1 MRRADLAQFAGA
13 LAAPVER
20 FAREAGVRLVLLIN
34 ESGQVLA
41 QRGFA
46 RALDVMGVAA
56 LGAGIHASSHALA
69 VMIGEGGFRHL
80 HQGGSAAQVFIGPFR
95 TPSEELIV
103 IAVFGEDS
111 SLGLVQVFF
120 AELAREVA
128 ALPGW
133 SETRPTADARA
144 FERDLEAG
152 LETIFGGEAKGAAAG
167 PDAGPAGNA

>member
-1 MRRADLAQFAGA
+1 MRRADLAQFVGA
-13 LAAPVER
+13 LEPPVER
-20 FAREAGVRLVLLIN
+20 FSREAGLRLVLLIN

-46 RALDVMGVAA
+46 RALDVMGVAS

-69 VMIGEGGFRHL
+69 VMLGEGGFRHL
-80 HQGGSAAQVFIGPFR
+80 HQGGAAAQVFIGPFR
-95 TPSEELIV
+95 TPAEDLIA

-120 AELAREVA
+120 GEFVREVS

-133 SETRPTADARA
+133 SETRPTADARL

-152 LETIFGGEAKGAAAG
+152 LKTVFGGDGRPATGA
-167 PDAGPAGNA
+167 

>member
-1 MRRADLAQFAGA
+1 MRRADLPQFVGA
-13 LAAPVER
+13 LAAPVDR
-20 FAREAGVRLVLLIN
+20 FAREAGLRLVLLIN

-69 VMIGEGGFRHL
+69 VMMGEGGFRHL
-80 HQGGSAAQVFIGPFR
+80 HQGGASAQVFIGPFR
-95 TPSEELIV
+95 TPAEDLIA

-111 SLGLVQVFF
+111 SLGLVQLFF
-120 AELAREVA
+120 GEFVREVA

-133 SETRPTADARA
+133 AEARPTADAAA

-152 LETIFGGEAKGAAAG
+152 IETVFGDK
-167 PDAGPAGNA
+167 

>member
-13 LAAPVER
+13 LEGPVER

-95 TPSEELIV
+95 TPAEDLIV

-120 AELAREVA
+120 AELVREVA

-133 SETRPTADARA
+133 VETRPTADARA
-144 FERDLEAG
+144 FERDLVAG
-152 LETIFGGEAKGAAAG
+152 LETVFGGGAEGA
-167 PDAGPAGNA
+167 PAGPA

>member
-13 LAAPVER
+13 LEGPVER

-56 LGAGIHASSHALA
+56 LGAGIHASSQALA

-80 HQGGSAAQVFIGPFR
+80 HQGGRAAQVFIGPFR
-95 TPSEELIV
+95 TPAENLIAV
-103 IAVFGEDS
+103 AVFGEDS

-128 ALPGW
+128 ELPGW
-133 SETRPTADARA
+133 SETRPTANARA
-144 FERDLEAG
+144 FERDLVAG
-152 LETIFGGEAKGAAAG
+152 LETIFGGQDGAAAEPG
-167 PDAGPAGNA
+167 A

>member
-20 FAREAGVRLVLLIN
+20 FAREGGLRLVLLIN

-69 VMIGEGGFRHL
+69 VMLGEGGFRHL
-80 HQGGSAAQVFIGPFR
+80 HQGGAQAQVFIGAFR
-95 TPSEELIV
+95 TPAEDLIA
-103 IAVFGEDS
+103 IAVFGGDS

-120 AELAREVA
+120 DEFVREVA

-133 SETRPTADARA
+133 SVMRPTADARS
-144 FERDLEAG
+144 FEHDLVAG
-152 LETIFGGEAKGAAAG
+152 LETAFGGTGGAAAG
-167 PDAGPAGNA
+167 PGA

>member
-1 MRRADLAQFAGA
+1 MRRADLPQFVGA
-13 LAAPVER
+13 LAAPVDR
-20 FAREAGVRLVLLIN
+20 FAREAGLRLVLLIN

-69 VMIGEGGFRHL
+69 VMLGEGGFRHL
-80 HQGGSAAQVFIGPFR
+80 HQGGAAAQVFIGPFR
-95 TPSEELIV
+95 TPAEDLIA
-103 IAVFGEDS
+103 IAVFGDDS
-111 SLGLVQVFF
+111 SIGLVQLFF
-120 AELAREVA
+120 AEFVRDVA

-133 SETRPTADARA
+133 AEARPTADAAA

-152 LETIFGGEAKGAAAG
+152 IETVFGET
-167 PDAGPAGNA
+167 

>member
-1 MRRADLAQFAGA
+1 MRRGDLAQFVGD
-13 LAAPVER
+13 LGPPIDR
-20 FAREAGVRLVLLIN
+20 FAREAGLRLVLLIN
-34 ESGQVLA
+34 RSGQVLA

-69 VMIGEGGFRHL
+69 ELIGEAGFRHL
-80 HQGGSAAQVFIGPFR
+80 HQGGTASQVFIGPFR
-95 TPSEELIV
+95 TPAEDLIA

-120 AELAREVA
+120 AEFVAEVA

-133 SETRPTADARA
+133 QEARPTADAAA

-152 LETIFGGEAKGAAAG
+152 LENVFGR
-167 PDAGPAGNA
+167 

>member
-1 MRRADLAQFAGA
+1 MRRTDLAQFVGA
-13 LAAPVER
+13 LNAPVDR
-20 FAREAGVRLVLLIN
+20 FAREAGLRLVLLIN
-34 ESGQVLA
+34 RSGQVLA

-69 VMIGEGGFRHL
+69 ELIGEPGFRHL
-80 HQGGSAAQVFIGPFR
+80 HQGGAASQVFIGPFR
-95 TPSEELIV
+95 TPAEDLIA

-111 SLGLVQVFF
+111 SIGLVQVFF
-120 AELAREVA
+120 VEFVKEVA

-133 SETRPTADARA
+133 QETRPTADAAA

-152 LETIFGGEAKGAAAG
+152 LESAFGE
-167 PDAGPAGNA
+167 

>member
-1 MRRADLAQFAGA
+1 MRRSDLAQFVGA
-13 LAAPVER
+13 LNAPVER
-20 FAREAGVRLVLLIN
+20 FAREAGLRLVLLIN
-34 ESGQVLA
+34 RSGQVLA

-56 LGAGIHASSHALA
+56 LGAAIHASSHALA
-69 VMIGEGGFRHL
+69 ELIGEPGFRHL
-80 HQGGSAAQVFIGPFR
+80 HQGGAATQVFIGPFR
-95 TPSEELIV
+95 TPAEDLIV

-120 AELAREVA
+120 TEFVQEVA

-133 SETRPTADARA
+133 QDARPTTDAAA

-152 LETIFGGEAKGAAAG
+152 LENVFG
-167 PDAGPAGNA
+167 